1 MESPREKTSDLLNHW
16 IFSCH
21 LQNHPFLNYIL
32 LLFMQII
39 QSLSRFIFR
48 NSRGYSKIVSSFLI
62 LVYSWDGACN
72 CLFFKSKALAGV
84 CLRPMRIF
92 GPLVRSDGSV
102 SPVSLRVV
110 FLYTA
115 YVAHWSVAYKTVE
128 SLSVAQHCF
137 IELGNHMVNM
147 MGRVRGDVVIL
158 RDRDNPEY
166 SNLFLSIYRFWLWER
181 NFFLY
186 RSNRLVSP
194 RLLMVLM
201 KWFLIQSPN
210 CLAY

>member
-1 MESPREKTSDLLNHW
+1 MYFYWYNIPHEHNDFLTSLRISTILSH
-16 IFSCH
+16 I
-21 LQNHPFLNYIL
+21 LFLIV
-32 LLFMQII
+32 QI
-39 QSLSRFIFR
+39 SKPHSRFIFR

-72 CLFFKSKALAGV
+72 CLFFKSQAFAGV
-84 CLRPMRIF
+84 CLKPIRIF
-92 GPLVRSDGSV
+92 GPLAWWDGRV
-102 SPVSLRVV
+102 SPLSLRVV
-110 FLYTA
+110 FLYTV

-147 MGRVRGDVVIL
+147 MGRVRENALTL

-166 SNLFLSIYRFWLWER
+166 SSRFLNIYRFWLWEKS
-181 NFFLY
+181 FFLY
-186 RSNRLVSP
+186 CRIGFVSP
-194 RLLMVLM
+194 RHLMVLM
-201 KWFLIQSPN
+201 IWFLIQSPN